1 MDRKDFLRRLILGLE
16 DGIERTKYEL
26 PYYRPD
32 ELEGRYAKKFLK
44 AMEDSL
50 VQSREELERLEAAE
64 NEGGQR
70 PPGP

>member
-16 DGIERTKYEL
+16 EGIERAKYEL

-44 AMEDSL
+44 AMEDNL
-50 VQSREELERLEAAE
+50 VKSREELERLEAG
-64 NEGGQR
+64 EGGPR
-70 PPGP
+70 PPAA